1 MWPSDSHSF
10 PPNSTTKIVSEEL
23 ENVQVANITSFTEA
37 FLESLSVHPDRLTFS
52 KQAKHFHFFVPVAL
66 APWAWNVLPFH
77 ALLCSSTPAPQ
88 VPCKDDLLPEGFPHR
103 PTCRRSHG
111 PLNSCK
117 TSPGALTTLHSV
129 LLRVTVLVEPRELS
143 PHWCRPGFQALNF
156 N

>member
-10 PPNSTTKIVSEEL
+10 LPNSTTKIVSEEL

-37 FLESLSVHPDRLTFS
+37 FLGSLSVHPDRLTFS

-77 ALLCSSTPAPQ
+77 PLLCSSTPAPQ
-88 VPCKDDLLPEGFPHR
+88 VPCKDDLLREGFPHR
-103 PTCRRSHG
+103 PTCRRSHS
-111 PLNSCK
+111 PLKSCR
-117 TSPGALTTLHSV
+117 TSLGALTTLCSV
-129 LLRVTVLVEPRELS
+129 LLCVIVVVEPHESS
-143 PHWCRPGFQALNF
+143 PHWCCPGCEALNL